1 MASSESTFIV
11 REIFETCQLRMSQMS
26 IIAAL
31 ISYYLDHDAPNTPKH
46 GTLGPLLTNCKKS
59 IVFFWTKTWFLQLEM
74 LVRGISWSV
83 VVYSSITLHI
93 VVHGKTA
100 TKLKVKSGSLHQLE
114 WFHSKEAK
122 DPATS
127 ERLNPTVIPMKSM
140 GLCLN
145 PLICLPKDPASCNC
159 IQI

>member
-1 MASSESTFIV
+1 MKFLRPVSL
-11 REIFETCQLRMSQMS
+11 LRMSQMS

-31 ISYYLDHDAPNTPKH
+31 ISHYLDHDAANTPKH

-59 IVFFWTKTWFLQLEM
+59 IVSFWTKTWFLQLEM
-74 LVRGISWSV
+74 LIWGISWSAA
-83 VVYSSITLHI
+83 VYSSIALHI

-114 WFHSKEAK
+114 WFHSKEGK
-122 DPATS
+122 GPATS
-127 ERLNPTVIPMKSM
+127 QRLNSTVIPMKSM

-145 PLICLPKDPASCNC
+145 PLICLPQDPASCNC

>member
-11 REIFETCQLRMSQMS
+11 REIFETCQLRLSQMS

-31 ISYYLDHDAPNTPKH
+31 ISHDLDHDAPNMPKH

-74 LVRGISWSV
+74 LLRGISWSV

-100 TKLKVKSGSLHQLE
+100 TKLKVRFTPSAGMIPFQGGKRSSYQWE
-114 WFHSKEAK
+114 AKFHS
-122 DPATS
+122 DPNEVNGA
-127 ERLNPTVIPMKSM
+127 
-140 GLCLN
+140 
-145 PLICLPKDPASCNC
+145 LPKSIDMPAKGPCFM
-159 IQI
+159 